1 MSRSSTSRRPDT
13 AAYGPLRARL
23 HAHDL
28 DRALAAGVDPL
39 ATPAIAARARYLCS
53 RRSRE
58 TLAGA
63 IYFVLQR
70 AGRHSRPLPAHV
82 PIAREA
88 IRRNRAALLGLA
100 ADLRQPAEV
109 GAQGVA
115 ITRLLVTE
123 GAGPLYDYDASDAA
137 LEQTVSRARA
147 SLGRDGR

>member
-1 MSRSSTSRRPDT
+1 MVRSTQRRR
-13 AAYGPLRARL
+13 GRLRSRL
-23 HAHDL
+23 HPHDL

-58 TLAGA
+58 TLASA

-70 AGRHSRPLPAHV
+70 ASSRTRPSPAHV
-82 PIAREA
+82 PIARES
-88 IRRNRAALLGLA
+88 IGRNRAALLGLA

-109 GAQGVA
+109 CAQGVA

-123 GAGPLYDYDASDAA
+123 GAGPLYDHNAAA
-137 LEQTVSRARA
+137 LEQAVSRARA
-147 SLGRDGR
+147 SLGRG